1 MKRILFASLLF
12 SSAIY
17 AEVIA
22 YGPGGPAPVLK
33 ELATEF
39 EAKKGKKVKIV
50 AGPTGQWI
58 NQAKADADIIF
69 AGNSSMM
76 DGFIK
81 AFDGNL
87 DVKNVEVLNIREA
100 GIVVKKGNPKN
111 IKSFKDLLKDNI
123 NVMVV
128 DGAGQV
134 GLYED
139 MALKNGKRNHL
150 LKLRKNIVYYAPNS
164 KMAVDRWNSDDSID
178 ALIIWSHWAKVLGED
193 KVDFVQAGKDFI
205 IYRAAEIAVTSST
218 KNKEVAMEF
227 IKFVQSKDA
236 QKVWKKWGWQVK

>member
-1 MKRILFASLLF
+1 MKKILFASLLI
-12 SSAIY
+12 SSAVY

-81 AFDGNL
+81 AFDGN
-87 DVKNVEVLNIREA
+87 VEVLNIREA
-100 GIVVKKGNPKN
+100 GIVVKKA
-111 IKSFKDLLKDNI
+111 ILKI
-123 NVMVV
+123 
-128 DGAGQV
+128 
-134 GLYED
+134 
-139 MALKNGKRNHL
+139 
-150 LKLRKNIVYYAPNS
+150 
-164 KMAVDRWNSDDSID
+164 
-178 ALIIWSHWAKVLGED
+178 
-193 KVDFVQAGKDFI
+193 
-205 IYRAAEIAVTSST
+205 
-218 KNKEVAMEF
+218 
-227 IKFVQSKDA
+227 
-236 QKVWKKWGWQVK
+236 

>member
-1 MKRILFASLLF
+1 MKKILFASLLI
-12 SSAIY
+12 SSAVY

-111 IKSFKDLLKDNI
+111 IKSFKDLLKANI
-123 NVMVV
+123 HVMVV

-139 MALKNGKRNHL
+139 MALKNGKRNQL
-150 LKLRKNIVYYAPNS
+150 
-164 KMAVDRWNSDDSID
+164 
-178 ALIIWSHWAKVLGED
+178 
-193 KVDFVQAGKDFI
+193 
-205 IYRAAEIAVTSST
+205 
-218 KNKEVAMEF
+218 
-227 IKFVQSKDA
+227 
-236 QKVWKKWGWQVK
+236 